1 MSDLFAP
8 RAGYC
13 ELFFCRSFMQSSL
26 SVGMFACQATSR
38 SAYKSI
44 DFVVFSNC
52 AAFRKEHH
60 ALIGA
65 LPDVEMF
72 DAQEARLRRLLCSA
86 VIVYSVCF
94 VQLRVVA
101 GGNVIAVR
109 HFH

>member
-13 ELFFCRSFMQSSL
+13 VLFFCRSFKQSSL
-26 SVGMFACQATSR
+26 RDGMFACHATTR
-38 SAYKSI
+38 SAYKST

-60 ALIGA
+60 APVGA

-72 DAQEARLRRLLCSA
+72 DEEAARLRRMLCSE
-86 VIVYSVCF
+86 VMVYSICF

-101 GGNVIAVR
+101 CGDVIAVR
-109 HFH
+109 